1 MNAPIVV
8 ITTYVDSY
16 CLGRTLEDTRTFPD
30 ARAAG
35 AWIGEEISF
44 TDVISIQ
51 CPALGLEIVGAAAK
65 QAA

>member
-1 MNAPIVV
+1 MNDPIVV

-30 ARAAG
+30 AKAAG
-35 AWIGEEISF
+35 AWIGEEIGF
-44 TDVISIQ
+44 TDVLSIR
-51 CPALGLEIVGAAAK
+51 CPSLGLTIDGQAAK